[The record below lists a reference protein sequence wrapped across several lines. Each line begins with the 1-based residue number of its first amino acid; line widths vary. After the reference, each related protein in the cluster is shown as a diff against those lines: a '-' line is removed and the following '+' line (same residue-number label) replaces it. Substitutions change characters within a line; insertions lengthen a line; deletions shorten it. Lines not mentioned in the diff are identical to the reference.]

1 MVLKFSSDIVSRYAK
16 LIIIICWFF
25 VTILYL
31 KLFGIVTNF
40 EAEKYISEAQRFMD
54 SGSFSA
60 PRYWFYCITIFIIV
74 LALKLKI
81 GLAGAFV
88 IQSLL
93 NICAYLYFYSSLK
106 KLFQIPLTPLF
117 IIIYLLFFWPYQD
130 WVVYLFTESAFFSL
144 LLILTATLIRYKPD
158 NLKNMLIALLALILV
173 IISRPLGILF
183 AGSIFIYIFYSAN
196 KRWKTILSFFSLLM
210 LISSFYII
218 NTIFSTIKDWH
229 ITQAFEQESI
239 ICDLPGTVQS
249 HIKLDLAISGK
260 PVFQLFY
267 YVTHNFS
274 HFLHFAGVK
283 LQYFFLM
290 TRPYYS
296 KAHNYFLLFNT
307 IIIYLL
313 ILGGFFVKQA
323 NFSKAIS
330 LFLISS
336 IALYTLTIIF
346 QCDDYH
352 NRFILSIYPFFV
364 ILAAGTTEFLV
375 LYFFKNNKQT
385 SGISIK
391 KTTL

>member
-1 MVLKFSSDIVSRYAK
+1 MMLKLSSDVVSKYAK
-16 LIIIICWFF
+16 FIIVICWLFT
-25 VTILYL
+25 TILYL
-31 KLFGIVTNF
+31 RLFGIVTNF
-40 EAEKYISEAQRFMD
+40 EAVKYISEAHQFVD

-60 PRYWFYCITIFIIV
+60 SRYWFYCITIFIIV
-74 LALKLKI
+74 IALKLKI
-81 GLAGAFV
+81 GLTGAFV
-88 IQSLL
+88 LQSLL

-106 KLFQIPLTPLF
+106 KLFQIPLTALL

-144 LLILTATLIRYKPD
+144 ILILTATLIRYKPD
-158 NLKNMLIALLALILV
+158 NLKNILIILLALILV

-183 AGSIFIYIFYSAN
+183 AGSIFIYIFSCAN
-196 KRWKTILSFFSLLM
+196 KKWKIILGFFSLLLLM
-210 LISSFYII
+210 GAFYIT

-229 ITQAFEQESI
+229 ITQGFEQESI

-249 HIKLDLAISGK
+249 HIKLDLATSGK

-267 YVTHNFS
+267 YVTHNFA

-283 LQYFFLM
+283 LQYFFFM

-313 ILGGFFVKQA
+313 LIGSFFIKQV
-323 NFSKAIS
+323 NFNKAIS
-330 LFLISS
+330 LFLITS

-352 NRFILSIYPFFV
+352 NRFILSIFPFFV
-364 ILAAGTTEFLV
+364 ILGAGAAEFLV
-375 LYFFKNNKQT
+375 LHFFKNNKQT